1 MYEQLRNTLGNKI
14 PIPEMGQDLAE
25 YAMLIGLIA
34 ILVVVTVTL
43 LGTQIGETFRNIAM
57 GFGAVRIGG

>member
-1 MYEQLRNTLGNKI
+1 MYEQLRNTLRNKI

-43 LGTQIGETFRNIAM
+43 LGTQISETFRNIAM

>member
-1 MYEQLRNTLGNKI
+1 MEIIRKSMSKLSRGQK
-14 PIPEMGQDLAE
+14 GQDLAE

-43 LGTQIGETFRNIAM
+43 LGTQISATFNGIAM
-57 GFGAVRIGG
+57 EIGGWGIGG

>member
-1 MYEQLRNTLGNKI
+1 MD
-14 PIPEMGQDLAE
+14 QDLAE